1 MPLKMKKINL
11 LIADDHTMF
20 LQGIVSLLEQE
31 SEINIVGKAVNGIE
45 ALEIIKTKNPDL
57 VILDIS
63 MPEMD
68 GIELSK
74 ILKKDFPEVKIL
86 IVSTHSNVKIIS
98 RLIRIGVNG
107 YLLKN
112 AEKSELLKAIHSIAS
127 GENYFSEETE
137 EKHLA
142 NHLKIEKQV
151 SVLTELSSRE
161 KEILV
166 LIAHEYNT
174 AEIAE
179 KTFISLNTV
188 NTHRRNL
195 LSKLN
200 AKNTAGLVKYAV
212 ENGLVD

>member
-1 MPLKMKKINL
+1 MNKINL

-20 LQGIVSLLEQE
+20 LQGIMSLLEQE
-31 SEINIVGKAVNGIE
+31 PNICVVGTAINGIE
-45 ALEIIKTKNPDL
+45 ALEIIKKGNIDFI
-57 VILDIS
+57 ILDVS

-74 ILKKDFPEVKIL
+74 ILKKEHSDVKIL
-86 IVSTHSNVKIIS
+86 IVSTHSNVMMIS

-112 AEKSELLKAIHSIAS
+112 AEKSELLKAINTIAS
-127 GENYFSEETE
+127 GENYFAEELE
-137 EKHLA
+137 EKHLS
-142 NHLKIEKQV
+142 NSSKIEKQV
-151 SVLTELSSRE
+151 SNLTELSSRE

>member
-1 MPLKMKKINL
+1 MSTINL

-20 LQGIVSLLEQE
+20 LQGLMSLLEQE
-31 SEINIVGKAVNGIE
+31 PNITIIGKAINGIE
-45 ALEIIKTKNPDL
+45 ALEIIKKGDVNFI
-57 VILDIS
+57 ILDVS
-63 MPEMD
+63 MPGMD

-74 ILKKDFPEVKIL
+74 ILKKEHPNVKIL
-86 IVSTHSNVKIIS
+86 IVSTHSNVMIIS

-112 AEKSELLKAIHSIAS
+112 AEKEELLKAINRIAS
-127 GENYFSEETE
+127 GENYFAEELE
-137 EKHLA
+137 ERHLS
-142 NHLKIEKQV
+142 NSSKIEKQV
-151 SVLTELSSRE
+151 SNLTELSSRE

>member
-1 MPLKMKKINL
+1 MKKINL

-20 LQGIVSLLEQE
+20 LEGIVSLLGQE
-31 SEINIVGKAVNGIE
+31 PEINSIKKANNGIE
-45 ALEIIKTKNPDL
+45 ALNIIKTAAVDL

-68 GIELSK
+68 GIELTK
-74 ILKKDFPEVKIL
+74 ILKKNYPKIKIL
-86 IVSTHSNVKIIS
+86 VVSTHSNVNIIS

-112 AEKSELLKAIHSIAS
+112 AEKSELLEAIHSIMA
-127 GENYFSEETE
+127 GNNYFSEETE
-137 EKHLA
+137 EKYSH
-142 NHLKIEKQV
+142 NQLKIEKQALN
-151 SVLTELSSRE
+151 LTELSSRE

>member
-1 MPLKMKKINL
+1 MNKIKL

-20 LQGIVSLLEQE
+20 LQGIISLLEQE
-31 SEINIVGKAVNGIE
+31 PNINVIDKAINGIE
-45 ALEIIKTKNPDL
+45 ALEIIKRGVVDFI
-57 VILDIS
+57 ILDIS
-63 MPEMD
+63 MPKMD

-74 ILKKDFPEVKIL
+74 ILKIQYPHVKIL
-86 IVSTHSNVKIIS
+86 IVSTHSNVMIVS

-112 AEKSELLKAIHSIAS
+112 AEKEELLKALNVIAS
-127 GENYFSEETE
+127 GENYFTEELE
-137 EKHLA
+137 EKHLI
-142 NHLKIEKQV
+142 NSKKIEKQV
-151 SVLTELSSRE
+151 STLTELSSRE

-166 LIAHEYNT
+166 LIAQEYNT

>member
-1 MPLKMKKINL
+1 MKNISI

-20 LQGIVSLLEQE
+20 LDGISALLEKE
-31 SEINIVGKAVNGIE
+31 KDITVIGKAENGIK
-45 ALEIIKTKNPDL
+45 ALEILKVDAIDL
-57 VILDIS
+57 VILDLS

-68 GIELSK
+68 GIELAK
-74 ILKKDFPEVKIL
+74 QIKKNYKKVKTL
-86 IVSTHSNVKIIS
+86 VVSTHANKQIIS

-107 YLLKN
+107 YLVKN
-112 AEKSELLKAIHSIAS
+112 ADKSEFLVAIHSIIK
-127 GENYFSEETE
+127 NKDYFSEEIA
-137 EKHLA
+137 EKHLD
-142 NHLKIEKQV
+142 NCKHIEKQNEQIF
-151 SVLTELSSRE
+151 ELSNRE

-166 LIAHEYNT
+166 LVAQEFT
-174 AEIAE
+174 AAEIAE

-212 ENGLVD
+212 ENGFVD

>member
-1 MPLKMKKINL
+1 MNKINL

-20 LQGIVSLLEQE
+20 LQGIASLLEQE
-31 SEINIVGKAVNGIE
+31 PEINIAGKAFNGIE
-45 ALEIIKTKNPDL
+45 ALEIIKKENIDL
-57 VILDIS
+57 IILDIS

-68 GIELSK
+68 GIALSK
-74 ILKKDFPEVKIL
+74 ILKKDFLNVKIL
-86 IVSTHSNVKIIS
+86 VVSTHSNIMIIS

-107 YLLKN
+107 YLSKN
-112 AEKSELLKAIHSIAS
+112 AQKSELLKAIHTIVN
-127 GENYFSEETE
+127 GENYFSKETA
-137 EKHLA
+137 EKYLL
-142 NHLKIEKQV
+142 NSSKIEKQV
-151 SVLTELSSRE
+151 SNLTELSSRE

-188 NTHRRNL
+188 NTHRKNL

>member
-1 MPLKMKKINL
+1 MNQINL

-20 LQGIVSLLEQE
+20 LQGIISLLEQE
-31 SEINIVGKAVNGIE
+31 PNITVIDKAVNGIE
-45 ALEIIKTKNPDL
+45 ALEIIKKGVVDFI
-57 VILDIS
+57 ILDIS

-74 ILKKDFPEVKIL
+74 ILKKQHSNVKIL
-86 IVSTHSNVKIIS
+86 IVSTHSNVMIVS

-112 AEKSELLKAIHSIAS
+112 AAKEELLKAINTIAS
-127 GENYFSEETE
+127 GESYFAEELE
-137 EKHLA
+137 EKHLS
-142 NHLKIEKQV
+142 NSSKIEKQV
-151 SVLTELSSRE
+151 SNLTELSSRE

>member
-1 MPLKMKKINL
+1 MSKIKI

-20 LQGIVSLLEQE
+20 LQGIISLLEQE
-31 SEINIVGKAVNGIE
+31 PNIEITGKAINGLE
-45 ALEIIKTKNPDL
+45 ALEIIGQQPVDL

-74 ILKKDFPEVKIL
+74 ILKKKYPAIRIL
-86 IVSTHSNVKIIS
+86 VVSTHSNVSIIS

-112 AEKSELLKAIHSIAS
+112 AEKAELLEAINTIAN

-137 EKHLA
+137 EKHLS
-142 NHLKIEKQV
+142 NNLRIEKQV
-151 SVLTELSSRE
+151 STLTELSSRE

-188 NTHRRNL
+188 NTHRKNL

>member
-1 MPLKMKKINL
+1 MNPVNL

-20 LQGIVSLLEQE
+20 LQGIIALLEQE
-31 SEINIVGKAVNGIE
+31 PNITVIDKAVNGIE
-45 ALEIIKTKNPDL
+45 ALGIVKKGIVDFI
-57 VILDIS
+57 ILDIS

-74 ILKKDFPEVKIL
+74 ILKKQYPNVKIL
-86 IVSTHSNVKIIS
+86 IVSTHSNVMVIS

-112 AEKSELLKAIHSIAS
+112 AEKVELLKAINTIAS
-127 GENYFSEETE
+127 GENYFAEELE
-137 EKHLA
+137 EKHLS
-142 NHLKIEKQV
+142 NSSRIEKQV
-151 SVLTELSSRE
+151 SNLTELSSRE

>member
-1 MPLKMKKINL
+1 MTKINL
-11 LIADDHTMF
+11 LIVDDHTMF
-20 LQGIVSLLEQE
+20 LQGIISLLEQE
-31 SEINIVGKAVNGIE
+31 PNIIVVDKAINGLE
-45 ALEIIKTKNPDL
+45 ALNIIQKTPIDFI
-57 VILDIS
+57 ILDIS

-74 ILKKDFPEVKIL
+74 ILKKQYPHIKIL
-86 IVSTHSNVKIIS
+86 IVSTHSNVMIIS

-112 AEKSELLKAIHSIAS
+112 AEKEELLKAINTIAS
-127 GENYFSEETE
+127 GKNYFAEEVE
-137 EKHLA
+137 EKHFI
-142 NHLKIEKQV
+142 NSSRIEKQV
-151 SVLTELSSRE
+151 SNLAELSSRE

-166 LIAHEYNT
+166 LIAQEYNT

-179 KTFISLNTV
+179 RTFISLNTV

>member
-1 MPLKMKKINL
+1 MTKIKI

-20 LQGIVSLLEQE
+20 LQGIISLLEQE
-31 SEINIVGKAVNGIE
+31 PNIEIVGKAVNGLE
-45 ALEIIKTKNPDL
+45 ALQVIEQIPVDL
-57 VILDIS
+57 LILDIS

-74 ILKKDFPEVKIL
+74 ILKKKFPAIKIL
-86 IVSTHSNVKIIS
+86 VVSTHSNVSLIS

-112 AEKSELLKAIHSIAS
+112 AEKAELLKAINTIAS
-127 GENYFSEETE
+127 GDNYFSEETE
-137 EKHLA
+137 EKHLS
-142 NHLKIEKQV
+142 NNLRIEKQV
-151 SVLTELSSRE
+151 STLTELSSRE

-188 NTHRRNL
+188 NTHRKNL

>member
-1 MPLKMKKINL
+1 MNTINL

-20 LQGIVSLLEQE
+20 LQGIISLLEQE
-31 SEINIVGKAVNGIE
+31 ININIIGKAANGNE
-45 ALEIIKTKNPDL
+45 ALEIIKKGIVDFI
-57 VILDIS
+57 ILDVS

-74 ILKKDFPEVKIL
+74 ILKKQYPTVKIL
-86 IVSTHSNVKIIS
+86 IVSTHSNVMIVS
-98 RLIRIGVNG
+98 RLIRIGVHG

-112 AEKSELLKAIHSIAS
+112 AEKEELLKAINKISS
-127 GENYFSEETE
+127 GENYFAQELEERHQSNT
-137 EKHLA
+137 
-142 NHLKIEKQV
+142 LKIEKQV
-151 SVLTELSSRE
+151 SNLAELSSRE
-161 KEILV
+161 KEILI
-166 LIAHEYNT
+166 LIVQEYNT

-179 KTFISLNTV
+179 KTFISFNTV

>member
-1 MPLKMKKINL
+1 MEKLKLI
-11 LIADDHTMF
+11 IADDHVMF
-20 LQGIVSLLEQE
+20 LQGIVSLLENE
-31 SEINIVGKAVNGIE
+31 PEIKIIGRAVNGVEVLDILKSQK
-45 ALEIIKTKNPDL
+45 ADM

-68 GIELSK
+68 GIELTK
-74 ILKKDFPEVKIL
+74 ILKKEYPLIKII
-86 IVSTHSNVKIIS
+86 IVSTHSNAKIIS

-112 AEKSELLKAIHSIAS
+112 AEKSELLEAIHNVAR
-127 GENYFSEETE
+127 GQNYFSQQAEE
-137 EKHLA
+137 LYL
-142 NHLKIEKQV
+142 NNSQKIEKQA
-151 SVLTELSSRE
+151 SGLIELSSRE
-161 KEILV
+161 KEILI
-166 LIAHEYNT
+166 LIAQENST

-179 KTFISLNTV
+179 KTFISFNTV

>member
-1 MPLKMKKINL
+1 MNPVNL

-20 LQGIVSLLEQE
+20 LQGITALLEQE
-31 SEINIVGKAVNGIE
+31 PNITVIDKAINGIE
-45 ALEIIKTKNPDL
+45 ALEIVKKGVVDFI
-57 VILDIS
+57 ILDIS

-74 ILKKDFPEVKIL
+74 ILKKQYPNVKIL
-86 IVSTHSNVKIIS
+86 IVSTHSNVMVVS

-112 AEKSELLKAIHSIAS
+112 AEKEELLKAINTIAS
-127 GENYFSEETE
+127 GENYFAEELE
-137 EKHLA
+137 EKHLS
-142 NHLKIEKQV
+142 NSSRIEKQV
-151 SVLTELSSRE
+151 SNLTELSSRE

>member
-1 MPLKMKKINL
+1 MNQINL

-20 LQGIVSLLEQE
+20 LQGIISLLEQE
-31 SEINIVGKAVNGIE
+31 PNITVIDKAVNGIE
-45 ALEIIKTKNPDL
+45 ALEIIKKGVVDFI
-57 VILDIS
+57 ILDIS

-74 ILKKDFPEVKIL
+74 ILKKQHPDVKIL
-86 IVSTHSNVKIIS
+86 IVSTHSNVMIVS

-112 AEKSELLKAIHSIAS
+112 AAKEELLKAINTIAS
-127 GENYFSEETE
+127 GENYFAQELE
-137 EKHLA
+137 EKHLS
-142 NHLKIEKQV
+142 NSSKIEKQV
-151 SVLTELSSRE
+151 SNLTELSSRE

>member
-1 MPLKMKKINL
+1 MNKINL

-20 LQGIVSLLEQE
+20 LQGIMSLLEKE
-31 SEINIVGKAVNGIE
+31 PNIGVVDTAINGIE
-45 ALEIIKTKNPDL
+45 ALEIIKKGNIDFI
-57 VILDIS
+57 ILDIS

-74 ILKKDFPEVKIL
+74 ILKKEYPDVKIL
-86 IVSTHSNVKIIS
+86 IVSTHSNVMMIS

-112 AEKSELLKAIHSIAS
+112 AEKAELLKAINTIAL
-127 GENYFSEETE
+127 GENYFAEELE
-137 EKHLA
+137 EKHLS
-142 NHLKIEKQV
+142 NSSKIEKQV
-151 SVLTELSSRE
+151 SNLTELSSRE
-161 KEILV
+161 KEILI

>member
-1 MPLKMKKINL
+1 MNKIKL

-20 LQGIVSLLEQE
+20 LQGIISLLEQE
-31 SEINIVGKAVNGIE
+31 PNITVIDKALNGAE
-45 ALEIIKTKNPDL
+45 ALEIVKKGVVDFI
-57 VILDIS
+57 ILDIS

-68 GIELSK
+68 GIQLSK
-74 ILKKDFPEVKIL
+74 ILKKQYPNIKIL
-86 IVSTHSNVKIIS
+86 IVSTHSNVMIVS

-112 AEKSELLKAIHSIAS
+112 AEKEELLKAINTIAS
-127 GENYFSEETE
+127 GENYFAEEVE
-137 EKHLA
+137 EKHFI
-142 NHLKIEKQV
+142 NSSKIEKQI
-151 SVLTELSSRE
+151 SNLAELSSRE

-166 LIAHEYNT
+166 LIAQEYNT

>member
-1 MPLKMKKINL
+1 MNRINL

-20 LQGIVSLLEQE
+20 LQGIISLLEQE
-31 SEINIVGKAVNGIE
+31 PNITVVDKAVNGIE
-45 ALEIIKTKNPDL
+45 ALEIIKKGVVDFI
-57 VILDIS
+57 ILDIS

-74 ILKKDFPEVKIL
+74 ILKKQHPNVKIL
-86 IVSTHSNVKIIS
+86 IVSTHNNVMIVS

-112 AEKSELLKAIHSIAS
+112 AAKEELLKAINTIAQ
-127 GENYFSEETE
+127 GENYFAEELE
-137 EKHLA
+137 EKYLT
-142 NHLKIEKQV
+142 NSSRIEKQV
-151 SVLTELSSRE
+151 SNLTELSSRE

-166 LIAHEYNT
+166 LIAQEYNT

>member
-1 MPLKMKKINL
+1 MNQINL

-20 LQGIVSLLEQE
+20 LQGIISLLEQE
-31 SEINIVGKAVNGIE
+31 PNITVIDKAVNGIE
-45 ALEIIKTKNPDL
+45 ALEIIKKGVVDFI
-57 VILDIS
+57 ILDIS

-74 ILKKDFPEVKIL
+74 ILKKQHPDVKIL
-86 IVSTHSNVKIIS
+86 IVSTHSNVMIVS

-112 AEKSELLKAIHSIAS
+112 AAKEDLLKAINTIAS
-127 GENYFSEETE
+127 GENYFAEELE
-137 EKHLA
+137 EKHLS
-142 NHLKIEKQV
+142 NSSKIEKQV
-151 SVLTELSSRE
+151 SNLTELSSRE

>member
-1 MPLKMKKINL
+1 MKKINL
-11 LIADDHTMF
+11 LIADDHKMF
-20 LQGIVSLLEQE
+20 LQGIMLLLEQE
-31 SEINIVGKAVNGIE
+31 PNITIVDKAINGNE
-45 ALEIIKTKNPDL
+45 ALEIVKKGVVDFI
-57 VILDIS
+57 ILDVS

-74 ILKKDFPEVKIL
+74 ILKKEYPNVKIL
-86 IVSTHSNVKIIS
+86 IVSTHSNVMIIS

-112 AEKSELLKAIHSIAS
+112 AEKEELLKAINTIAS
-127 GENYFSEETE
+127 GENYFAEELE
-137 EKHLA
+137 EKHLS
-142 NHLKIEKQV
+142 NSSKIEKQV
-151 SVLTELSSRE
+151 SNLTELSSRE

>member
-1 MPLKMKKINL
+1 MNTINL
-11 LIADDHTMF
+11 LIVDDHTMF
-20 LQGIVSLLEQE
+20 LQGIISLLEQE
-31 SEINIVGKAVNGIE
+31 PNITIVGKAVNGNE
-45 ALEIIKTKNPDL
+45 ALEIIKKGVVDFI
-57 VILDIS
+57 ILDVS

-74 ILKKDFPEVKIL
+74 ILKKQHPNVKIL
-86 IVSTHSNVKIIS
+86 IVSTHSNVMIVS

-112 AEKSELLKAIHSIAS
+112 AEKEELLKAINTIAS
-127 GENYFSEETE
+127 GESYFAEELE
-137 EKHLA
+137 EKHLT
-142 NHLKIEKQV
+142 NSSRIEKQV
-151 SVLTELSSRE
+151 SNLTELSSRE

>member
-1 MPLKMKKINL
+1 MEKLKLI
-11 LIADDHTMF
+11 IADDHTMF
-20 LQGIVSLLEQE
+20 LQGIVSLIEHE
-31 SEINIVGKAVNGIE
+31 SGIKIIGKAVNGIE
-45 ALEIIKTKNPDL
+45 VLNILKIQSADM

-74 ILKKDFPEVKIL
+74 ILKKEYPLIKII
-86 IVSTHSNVKIIS
+86 IVSTHSNAKIIS

-112 AEKSELLKAIHSIAS
+112 AEKAELLEAIYSVADS
-127 GENYFSEETE
+127 QNYFSKDVEEQYF
-137 EKHLA
+137 
-142 NHLKIEKQV
+142 NNSQKIEKQI
-151 SVLTELSSRE
+151 SNITELSSRE

-166 LIAHEYNT
+166 LIAQEYNT

-179 KTFISLNTV
+179 KTFISFNTV

-212 ENGLVD
+212 ENGFVD

>member
-1 MPLKMKKINL
+1 MKKINL

-45 ALEIIKTKNPDL
+45 ALEKIKTENPDL
-57 VILDIS
+57 VILDVS

-86 IVSTHSNVKIIS
+86 VVSTHSNVKIIS

-112 AEKSELLKAIHSIAS
+112 AEKSELLKAIQTIAS
-127 GENYFSEETE
+127 GENYFSEETT

>member
-1 MPLKMKKINL
+1 MKKINL

-20 LQGIVSLLEQE
+20 LEGIVSLLGQE
-31 SEINIVGKAVNGIE
+31 SEINSIRKANNGIE
-45 ALEIIKTKNPDL
+45 ALDIIKTAAVDL

-68 GIELSK
+68 GIELTK
-74 ILKKDFPEVKIL
+74 ILKKNYPKIKIL
-86 IVSTHSNVKIIS
+86 VVSTHSNVNIIS

-112 AEKSELLKAIHSIAS
+112 AEKSELLEAIHSIME
-127 GENYFSEETE
+127 GNNYFSEETE
-137 EKHLA
+137 DKYICKQLR
-142 NHLKIEKQV
+142 IEKQV
-151 SVLTELSSRE
+151 LNLTELSSRE

-166 LIAHEYNT
+166 LIANEYNT

>member
-1 MPLKMKKINL
+1 MNTINL

-20 LQGIVSLLEQE
+20 LQGIISLLEQE
-31 SEINIVGKAVNGIE
+31 PNITIVDKAVNGNE
-45 ALEIIKTKNPDL
+45 ALEIIKKGIVDFI
-57 VILDIS
+57 ILDVS

-74 ILKKDFPEVKIL
+74 ILKKQHPNVKIL
-86 IVSTHSNVKIIS
+86 IVSTHSNVMIVS

-112 AEKSELLKAIHSIAS
+112 AEKEELLKAINTIAS
-127 GENYFSEETE
+127 GENYFAEELE
-137 EKHLA
+137 EKHLT
-142 NHLKIEKQV
+142 NSSRIEKQV
-151 SVLTELSSRE
+151 SNLTELSSRE

>member
-1 MPLKMKKINL
+1 MEKINL

-31 SEINIVGKAVNGIE
+31 SEINIVGKANDGVE
-45 ALEIIKTKNPDL
+45 ALHIIRKEAIDL
-57 VILDIS
+57 IILDIS

-74 ILKKDFPEVKIL
+74 ILKKEYPEIKIL
-86 IVSTHSNVKIIS
+86 VVSTHSNVKIIS

-112 AEKSELLKAIHSIAS
+112 AEKAELLKAIHSIIQ
-127 GENYFSEETE
+127 GDNYFSEETE
-137 EKHLA
+137 EKYLD
-142 NHLKIEKQV
+142 NQLKIEQRV
-151 SVLTELSSRE
+151 STLTELSSRE

-166 LIAHEYNT
+166 LISNEYNT

>member
-1 MPLKMKKINL
+1 MTKIKL
-11 LIADDHTMF
+11 LIVDDHTMF
-20 LQGIVSLLEQE
+20 LQGIISLLEQE
-31 SEINIVGKAVNGIE
+31 PNINIVDKAVNGIE
-45 ALEIIKTKNPDL
+45 ALEIIKKSAIDL
-57 VILDIS
+57 IILDIS
-63 MPEMD
+63 MPAMD

-74 ILKKDFPEVKIL
+74 ILKKQHPQIKIL
-86 IVSTHSNVKIIS
+86 ILSTHSNAMIIS

-112 AEKSELLKAIHSIAS
+112 AEKEELLKAINTIAS
-127 GENYFSEETE
+127 GENYFAEELE
-137 EKHLA
+137 EKHFT
-142 NHLKIEKQV
+142 NNSRIEKQ
-151 SVLTELSSRE
+151 SSHITELSSRE

-166 LIAHEYNT
+166 LIAQEYNT

>member
-1 MPLKMKKINL
+1 MNTINL

-20 LQGIVSLLEQE
+20 LQGIISLLEQE
-31 SEINIVGKAVNGIE
+31 PNITIVDKAVNGNE
-45 ALEIIKTKNPDL
+45 ALEIIKKGVVDFI
-57 VILDIS
+57 ILDVS
-63 MPEMD
+63 MPQMD

-74 ILKKDFPEVKIL
+74 ILKKQHPNVKIL
-86 IVSTHSNVKIIS
+86 IVSTHSNVMIVS

-112 AEKSELLKAIHSIAS
+112 AEKEELLKAINTIAS
-127 GENYFSEETE
+127 GENYFAEELE
-137 EKHLA
+137 EKHLT
-142 NHLKIEKQV
+142 NSSRIEKQV
-151 SVLTELSSRE
+151 SNLTELSSRE

>member
-1 MPLKMKKINL
+1 MEKLKLI
-11 LIADDHTMF
+11 IADDHTMF
-20 LQGIVSLLEQE
+20 LQGIVSLIENE
-31 SEINIVGKAVNGIE
+31 SRIKIIGKAVNGIE
-45 ALEIIKTKNPDL
+45 VLNILKIQSADM

-74 ILKKDFPEVKIL
+74 ILKKEYPFIKII
-86 IVSTHSNVKIIS
+86 IVSTHSNAKIIS

-112 AEKSELLKAIHSIAS
+112 AEKSELLEAIYSVAA
-127 GENYFSEETE
+127 GRNYFSEEVE
-137 EKHLA
+137 EQYR
-142 NHLKIEKQV
+142 NNSEKIEKQI
-151 SVLTELSSRE
+151 SNITELSSRE
-161 KEILV
+161 KEILI
-166 LIAHEYNT
+166 LIAQEYNT

-179 KTFISLNTV
+179 KTFISFNTV

>member
-1 MPLKMKKINL
+1 MSNIKL

-20 LQGIVSLLEQE
+20 LQGIISLLENE
-31 SEINIVGKAVNGIE
+31 TNIEIVGKAVNGIE
-45 ALEIIKTKNPDL
+45 ALEVIKKGTVDFI
-57 VILDIS
+57 ILDIS

-68 GIELSK
+68 GIALSK
-74 ILKKDFPEVKIL
+74 ILKKEHSNVKIL
-86 IVSTHSNVKIIS
+86 IVSTHSNVMLVS

-112 AEKSELLKAIHSIAS
+112 AEKSELLQAIYTIAK
-127 GENYFSEETE
+127 GENYFSEELE
-137 EKHLA
+137 EKHLL
-142 NHLKIEKQV
+142 NKSKIEKQI
-151 SVLTELSSRE
+151 SNLTELSSRE

>member
-1 MPLKMKKINL
+1 MNKINL

-20 LQGIVSLLEQE
+20 LQGIMSLLEKE
-31 SEINIVGKAVNGIE
+31 PNIGTVDTAINGIE
-45 ALEIIKTKNPDL
+45 ALEIIKKGNIDFI
-57 VILDIS
+57 ILDIS

-74 ILKKDFPEVKIL
+74 ILKKEYPDVKIL
-86 IVSTHSNVKIIS
+86 IVSTHSNVMMIS

-112 AEKSELLKAIHSIAS
+112 AEKSELLKAINAIAS
-127 GENYFSEETE
+127 GENYFAEELE
-137 EKHLA
+137 EKHLS
-142 NHLKIEKQV
+142 NSSKIEKQV
-151 SVLTELSSRE
+151 SNLTELSSRE
-161 KEILV
+161 KEILI

>member
-1 MPLKMKKINL
+1 MEKLKLI
-11 LIADDHTMF
+11 IADDHTMF
-20 LQGIVSLLEQE
+20 LQGIISLIEHE
-31 SEINIVGKAVNGIE
+31 SSIKIVGKAVNGIE
-45 ALEIIKTKNPDL
+45 VLNILKIQSADI

-74 ILKKDFPEVKIL
+74 ILKKEYPFIKII
-86 IVSTHSNVKIIS
+86 IVSTHSNAKIIS

-112 AEKSELLKAIHSIAS
+112 AEKAELLEAIYTVAD
-127 GENYFSEETE
+127 GEKYFSKDVEDQY
-137 EKHLA
+137 LS
-142 NHLKIEKQV
+142 NNQKIEKQI
-151 SVLTELSSRE
+151 SNLTELSSRE

>member
-1 MPLKMKKINL
+1 MKKINL

-45 ALEIIKTKNPDL
+45 ALEKIKTENPDL

-86 IVSTHSNVKIIS
+86 VVSTHSNVKIIS

-112 AEKSELLKAIHSIAS
+112 AEKSELLKAIQTIAS

-137 EKHLA
+137 ERHLA

-151 SVLTELSSRE
+151 SILTELSSRE

>member
-1 MPLKMKKINL
+1 MNKINL
-11 LIADDHTMF
+11 LIVDDHTMF
-20 LQGIVSLLEQE
+20 LEGIISLLERE
-31 SEINIVGKAVNGIE
+31 SNITIIGKAINGID
-45 ALEIIKTKNPDL
+45 ALKIVQKETIDFI
-57 VILDIS
+57 ILDIS

-74 ILKKDFPEVKIL
+74 VLKKQHPHIKIL
-86 IVSTHSNVKIIS
+86 ILSTHSNVMIVS

-112 AEKSELLKAIHSIAS
+112 AEKEELLKAINTIVS
-127 GENYFSEETE
+127 GENYFTE
-137 EKHLA
+137 ELEEKYF
-142 NHLKIEKQV
+142 NNSMRIEKQI
-151 SVLTELSSRE
+151 SNLTELSSRE

-166 LIAHEYNT
+166 LIAQEYNT

-212 ENGLVD
+212 ENGFVD

>member
-1 MPLKMKKINL
+1 MNQINL

-20 LQGIVSLLEQE
+20 LQGIISLLEQE
-31 SEINIVGKAVNGIE
+31 PNITVIDKAVNGIE
-45 ALEIIKTKNPDL
+45 ALEIIKKGVVDFI
-57 VILDIS
+57 ILDIS

-74 ILKKDFPEVKIL
+74 ILKKQHPDVKIL
-86 IVSTHSNVKIIS
+86 IVSTHSNVMIVS

-112 AEKSELLKAIHSIAS
+112 AEKEELLKAINTIAS
-127 GENYFSEETE
+127 GENYFAEELE
-137 EKHLA
+137 EKHLS
-142 NHLKIEKQV
+142 NSSKIEKQV
-151 SVLTELSSRE
+151 SNLTELSSRE